1 MQYEQSVTANI
12 SEQEK
17 TFRTA
22 ISNDPV
28 LLHFLLAGTM
38 SSNERFAK
46 QESYRD
52 PAFVTFISPYFQD
65 AYVKATI
72 SALDLKDT
80 NLMSD
85 VAANPVML
93 DYQHRQQAF
102 DQILVYLEEKK
113 AKLASLHNKIVMHE
127 PMDFMELP
135 DFTNIMTITN
145 LNYLPGEFLDF
156 RTAYAGVA
164 LKVIKSIANR
174 DIKMSLNMNTNLRE
188 LIVDI
193 QTLHEI
199 TEFYKVVSSAD
210 NEQSAM
216 ECERAHR
223 WHRHHRRSHSDWD
236 WDF

>member
-1 MQYEQSVTANI
+1 MQYEQSIAANI
-12 SEQEK
+12 SEQEM

-28 LLHFLLAGTM
+28 LLHFLQTGTIG
-38 SSNERFAK
+38 SNERFTK
-46 QESYRD
+46 QMIYKD

-72 SALDLKDT
+72 NALDLKDS
-80 NLMSD
+80 NLMSA
-85 VAANPVML
+85 VAANPILL
-93 DYQHRQQAF
+93 DYQHRQQAS

-113 AKLASLHNKIVMHE
+113 AKLAALHYKIIMHE

-135 DFTNIMTITN
+135 DFTNITTITN

-156 RTAYAGVA
+156 RSAYAGVA
-164 LKVIKSIANR
+164 MKVVKSIANQ

-188 LIVDI
+188 LIVDM
-193 QTLHEI
+193 QTLQEI
-199 TEFYKVVSSAD
+199 MEFYKIINSAD
-210 NEQSAM
+210 NEQKAM

-223 WHRHHRRSHSDWD
+223 WHRHHRYGHWWD
-236 WDF
+236 I